1 MQLFDDEWLVA
12 AADALA
18 GLPAVEGADAVI
30 DYVIGG
36 APGGKLT
43 ISVAVIGG
51 RVSAITAG
59 RSSDPDLVISLGY
72 DAAAAIVSGVA
83 TSEAG
88 YMNGTLKVEGAH
100 ARWMLDLRSTRLA
113 AIEALA
119 PVMANTDI

>member
-59 RSSDPDLVISLGY
+59 RSRDRR
-72 DAAAAIVSGVA
+72 A
-83 TSEAG
+83 
-88 YMNGTLKVEGAH
+88 
-100 ARWMLDLRSTRLA
+100 
-113 AIEALA
+113 
-119 PVMANTDI
+119 